1 MLTLLELR
9 NRRTAQPIDQFNTG
23 ISQHRRTFFES
34 QVLYL
39 EVRIVEAVTEEV
51 DQIRDNLFRA
61 FTLKQLR
68 QMVVSRRKELNKN
81 LADNTDTRFL
91 FIGDRN
97 VVEIANHRAADL
109 FEAGMA

>member
-1 MLTLLELR
+1 MSRVYNFSAGPAVLPEEVLKE
-9 NRRTAQPIDQFNTG
+9 AQEEMCIRD
-23 ISQHRRTFFES
+23 R
-34 QVLYL
+34 LYL

-51 DQIRDNLFRA
+51 DQIRDNRFRA